1 MKSMNEEER
10 KKIIDCIRTID
21 DKLNAIK
28 LEVFPPNNKPYKG
41 YILEK
46 AKPILNNIQ
55 VIISMCEGR

>member
-1 MKSMNEEER
+1 MNEEER

-28 LEVFPPNNKPYKG
+28 LEVFPPSYEPYKE

-46 AKPILNNIQ
+46 AKPILNDIQ
-55 VIISMCEGR
+55 VIISICESR

>member
-1 MKSMNEEER
+1 MKKKE

-46 AKPILNNIQ
+46 AKPILNDIQ
-55 VIISMCEGR
+55 VIIGMCEGR